1 MDFAFFPSIQHVR
14 RLKAIAWTRHARGVR
29 QGDPL
34 SPMLFILAM
43 DPLQRLLDLATQQGI
58 LTPLL
63 ITAAKWRTSVYT
75 MWRPSKSSCRLLAHS
90 RDFILTYKRAQ
101 YIQSVVQMLT

>member
-58 LTPLL
+58 LTPLP
-63 ITAAKWRTSVYT
+63 ITAAKWRTSMYADDAAIFVNPT
-75 MWRPSKSSCRLLAHS
+75 KDDVEAVKI
-90 RDFILTYKRAQ
+90 IL
-101 YIQSVVQMLT
+101 